1 MGQLAL
7 DYNECERVK
16 QFINNAINHADS
28 EKSYLNDALNE
39 SFGCYASPEDE
50 IRTAI
55 SDIETAV
62 SKLQDFLKNFDTF
75 INNVK
80 EYDKNL
86 ANGFKNAECINK
98 ITNPTTSL
106 EFGNILDIAQT
117 TNSNISDGS
126 GFAESAIT
134 IASIIKGGC
143 YIQDLGNGKW
153 RVVGSQ
159 EARAAAGLEVAGSTY
174 RIGSQSFNNAG
185 LNKYLPKGF
194 TFEQYRECVG
204 NNIKTGVKSI
214 PGELSKLKDIN
225 INSIINEE
233 KILTKAKSIYTITK
247 DDSKLGA
254 AGKVLGYVGM
264 GLDVGIKIDEDIEN
278 KASTGKIVADVG
290 GVVVKDVVGMAVC
303 AGCAEVGT
311 EVGAAIGTA
320 LIPIPGA
327 GTAIGAAVGFAAG
340 YIGGKIYDKAA
351 DAIGDAIGSIGK
363 AIFG

>member
-62 SKLQDFLKNFDTF
+62 SKLQDFLKKFDTF

-106 EFGNILDIAQT
+106 EFGNILGIAQT
-117 TNSNISDGS
+117 TNTNISDGS
-126 GFAESAIT
+126 GFAESVVE
-134 IASIIKGGC
+134 IANIIKGGC

-185 LNKYLPKGF
+185 LNKYLPIGSVVLLKNATKKIMIYGRKQIHAASGKSYDYVACLYPEGNISDEYTYLFNHEDIQKVFFTGF
-194 TFEQYRECVG
+194 VDETETYY
-204 NNIKTGVKSI
+204 NK
-214 PGELSKLKDIN
+214 ELLKIAKQDQN
-225 INSIINEE
+225 KNEE
-233 KILTKAKSIYTITK
+233 
-247 DDSKLGA
+247 
-254 AGKVLGYVGM
+254 
-264 GLDVGIKIDEDIEN
+264 
-278 KASTGKIVADVG
+278 
-290 GVVVKDVVGMAVC
+290 
-303 AGCAEVGT
+303 
-311 EVGAAIGTA
+311 
-320 LIPIPGA
+320 
-327 GTAIGAAVGFAAG
+327 
-340 YIGGKIYDKAA
+340 
-351 DAIGDAIGSIGK
+351 
-363 AIFG
+363 